1 MLTSLLEPTPDQ
13 TFEIGGTYDF
23 AKTAARAAEWQR
35 TGRVEEACNER
46 FRAFQRLAG
55 LLPDDEEVVL
65 AWNHRNTRAALE
77 LLHASAVDHF
87 LIDDF
92 EMSAAMLELLLE
104 LDPEDHLEGIVLLAF
119 DYVALDER
127 ELFDETIDGVP
138 EKSAARSVLTLWS
151 AFRREGALPE
161 GALRDFR
168 SRFGLWFEEF
178 TAEEH
183 PADDAYLKDIES
195 ERPSLRAQA
204 RELWLRTENLWA
216 LRPDFIGALRAAAR
230 G

>member
-1 MLTSLLEPTPDQ
+1 MPPS
-13 TFEIGGTYDF
+13 GS
-23 AKTAARAAEWQR
+23 ARA
-35 TGRVEEACNER
+35 VEEACNER

-138 EKSAARSVLTLWS
+138 GEERGPVGADALVGIPPRGCPAGGCAAR
-151 AFRREGALPE
+151 FPQ
-161 GALRDFR
+161 
-168 SRFGLWFEEF
+168 
-178 TAEEH
+178 
-183 PADDAYLKDIES
+183 P
-195 ERPSLRAQA
+195 
-204 RELWLRTENLWA
+204 
-216 LRPDFIGALRAAAR
+216 LRPVVRGSSPLRNIR
-230 G
+230 RTTPT